1 MNSADKVIADIA
13 EWKAHGIQKADL
25 MTQIAEE
32 EIEWPYA
39 WGATGQLCT
48 VANRRARMNNKK
60 ISDGDIRLIKKH
72 CQILNGSASKCDNCK
87 YYPNCQR
94 VKMFDCI
101 GFINQLLNWAEID
114 HYGAGCTTMWNHAA
128 NWQQKG
134 LLEAMPETPCLV
146 FQRQSKSEPNKMQ
159 HIGFYI
165 GGGYVIHCS
174 VEVKKQ
180 KLSDY
185 PWTNY
190 AIPKGMG
197 GDIPPG
203 PEPGPEKKPT
213 IRRGDKGPYVKL
225 CQEDL
230 IKLGYDVG
238 KTGADGIFG
247 KNTEA
252 AVKEFQVSHKDTDGN
267 QLKADGI
274 VGPKTWGA
282 LDDAIGKIGT

>member
-13 EWKAHGIQKADL
+13 EWKAQGIQKADL
-25 MTQIAEE
+25 MTRIAEE

-230 IKLGYDVG
+230 IRLGYNVG

-282 LDDAIGKIGT
+282 LDDAIGKIGI

>member
-13 EWKAHGIQKADL
+13 EWKAQGIQKADL
-25 MTQIAEE
+25 MTRIAEE

-230 IKLGYDVG
+230 IRLGYNVG

>member
-13 EWKAHGIQKADL
+13 EWKAQGIQKADL
-25 MTQIAEE
+25 MTRIAEE

-230 IKLGYDVG
+230 IRLGYNVG

-252 AVKEFQVSHKDTDGN
+252 AVKEFQVSHKDTDGK

>member
-13 EWKAHGIQKADL
+13 EWKAQGIQKADL
-25 MTQIAEE
+25 MTRIAEK

-134 LLEAMPETPCLV
+134 LLEAMPDTPCLV

-252 AVKEFQVSHKDTDGN
+252 AVKEFQVSHKDTDGK